1 VELALLVA
9 RVFLAGVF
17 FLAGVAKLADRKGS
31 TKALNDFG
39 LPPALARPL
48 GLLLSVAEIAVAV
61 ALVPVALAWY
71 GACAA
76 LTLLAIFTI
85 GIAITLARGRNPD
98 CHCFGQ
104 LHSSPVGRSTLIRN
118 GILGALAAWLV
129 LRGPSQDGPSLWR
142 HLAAAGDNE
151 RRLFLVAA
159 CVMCFLAL
167 RALRRRDPATPESA
181 SDDSQSV
188 AEQPAAPDTPY
199 PREMSPLQ
207 EILQEGMGWPIGTQ
221 APEFSLSD
229 ITGEKCSLQSLRD
242 NGRTICLVFSSPHC
256 ASCVALW
263 PFLSGWA
270 REYDRALSIVVI
282 SRGASTENLAK
293 QNNLDASRVLLQLEF
308 EMSDAYGV
316 TATPAAVLIGTDGRI
331 QSRLAV
337 GRDDIHQLIS
347 SAAKPKESGNVN
359 AAGSVGS
366 LDNVTLGYAS
376 KGKRDH

>member
-9 RVFLAGVF
+9 RLFLAGVF
-17 FLAGVAKLADRKGS
+17 LLAGVAKLADRKGS

-39 LPPALARPL
+39 LPPSLAQPL
-48 GLLLSVAEIAVAV
+48 GPLLSVAEIAVAV

-71 GACAA
+71 GAWAA

-85 GIAITLARGRNPD
+85 GIAVSLARGRNPD

-142 HLAAAGDNE
+142 HLSAAGDNE

-167 RALRRRDPATPESA
+167 RALRRRGPDTAETA
-181 SDDSQSV
+181 SHDLPRIS
-188 AEQPAAPDTPY
+188 EQPASPNTP
-199 PREMSPLQ
+199 EQHQTAALEKML
-207 EILQEGMGWPIGTQ
+207 LEGMGWPIGTQ
-221 APEFSLSD
+221 APEFTLPD
-229 ITGEKCSLQSLRD
+229 ITGQKCSLQSLRD
-242 NGRTICLVFSSPHC
+242 SGKTICLVFSSPHC
-256 ASCVALW
+256 ESCRALW
-263 PFLSGWA
+263 PFLGGWA
-270 REYDRALSIVVI
+270 REYDRALNIIVI

-293 QNNLDASRVLLQLEF
+293 QNNLDASRVLLQREF
-308 EMSDAYGV
+308 ELSDAYGIA
-316 TATPAAVLIGTDGRI
+316 ATPAAVLIGTDGRI

-347 SAAKPKESGNVN
+347 SAAKPSTEEAPPGDKPLDSDNVN
-359 AAGSVGS
+359 AGESE
-366 LDNVTLGYAS
+366 TF
-376 KGKRDH
+376 R